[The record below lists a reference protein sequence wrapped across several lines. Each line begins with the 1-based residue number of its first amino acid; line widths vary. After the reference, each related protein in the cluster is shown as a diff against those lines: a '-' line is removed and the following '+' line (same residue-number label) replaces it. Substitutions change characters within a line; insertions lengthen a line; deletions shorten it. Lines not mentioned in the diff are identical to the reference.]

1 MAAIRVGWWRL
12 CAWALPVF
20 VLVEVSYPRLTP
32 QGELA
37 LFAMGGLT
45 LAFLS
50 GEAASRGR
58 AIADLSLALATWIVG
73 LFLVVQSEARFASLW
88 LGGHSLGDRAGA
100 ETGLDL
106 AIAALGVVVTLEAA
120 RRTVGWAL
128 PALSLVFLAYAAFG
142 SSLPAWAL
150 PHRGYGGGRI
160 VAQAFLHGQGVFGV
174 ALYVMFTYVFLF
186 VVLGSML
193 EATGA
198 TRYVL
203 EASRRLLG
211 RTEGAPAKIAVLASG
226 LLGSLSGSAVANT
239 ATTGTFTIPMM
250 RDAGFRREVAGGIEA
265 AASSGG
271 ALVPP
276 VMGAGAYMM
285 LELVDPPVTYLQ
297 IVRAAL
303 LPAVLYYLAIFLT
316 VHFSVRGR
324 SSPGGAAEPAAG
336 GASWRRWEGLVLGG
350 ALAALVAL
358 LLAGYSVIRAVSVAI
373 VVVAFAAALHRR
385 TRLGLGRWKDVVVG
399 AARASAPLVAA
410 AACVGIVVGMVTLTG
425 AGTRL
430 PGLILPLAQEH
441 LFGALLLLMGS
452 SIVLGMGLPSAV
464 CYLLLATLV
473 GPVLGRLGVVP
484 LAAHFFIFYF
494 GLMSMVT
501 PPVAL
506 AAYTASSIAGSRFMP
521 TSWHAFRFALLGF
534 VLPFLFVYR
543 PELLL
548 LGPGGGPP
556 TWSATLLALAPVV
569 LGIAPLAAGLAG
581 RVGEK
586 LGLPLR
592 LGLVASGLLL
602 LVPSRGETP
611 TLTAWQGLGALIG
624 VIAALA
630 IRRRR
635 AA

>member
-20 VLVEVSYPRLTP
+20 VLVEVTYPRLTP
-32 QGELA
+32 QSELA

-50 GEAASRGR
+50 GEAASRWRG
-58 AIADLSLALATWIVG
+58 IADLSLAVTTWIVG
-73 LFLVVQSEARFASLW
+73 LFMVVQSEAPFVSLW
-88 LGGHSLGDRAGA
+88 LRGHPLGDRAGA

-128 PALSLVFLAYAAFG
+128 PALSLAFLAYASFG
-142 SSLPAWAL
+142 SWLPAWAL

-250 RDAGFRREVAGGIEA
+250 RDAGLRREVAGGIEA

-303 LPAVLYYLAIFLT
+303 LPAVLYYVAIFLT
-316 VHFSVRGR
+316 VHFSVRGL
-324 SSPGGAAEPAAG
+324 STPGDDAEPAAG

-358 LLAGYSVIRAVSVAI
+358 LLAGYSVIRAVSAAV
-373 VVVAFAAALHRR
+373 VVVALLAALNRR
-385 TRLGLGRWKDVVVG
+385 TRLGAQGWRNVVIG

-410 AACVGIVVGMVTLTG
+410 AASVGIVVGMVTLTG

-521 TSWHAFRFALLGF
+521 TSWQAFRFALVGF

-548 LGPGGGPP
+548 LGPDGELPG
-556 TWSATLLALAPVV
+556 WSAVALALVPVLV
-569 LGIAPLAAGLAG
+569 GIVPLAAGLAG
-581 RVGEK
+581 W
-586 LGLPLR
+586 LGGRLSLPLR
-592 LGLVASGLLL
+592 IALVASGLLL
-602 LVPSRGETP
+602 LVPSRGEEP
-611 TLTAWQGLGALIG
+611 ALTEWQALGALLG
-624 VIAALA
+624 VGTVLWVWRK
-630 IRRRR
+630 RRS
-635 AA
+635 